1 MNKAQRTLTAAFFLA
16 SVAGC
21 GEPEPSAE
29 TPVGSE
35 TDLPAPAEGS
45 AAPQEEGAEP
55 DPAPEIDAVA
65 PSMTQGRDEPTVA
78 GSAAAFDGQNSRF
91 SIEGQTVVLR
101 NGLSKVP
108 AAPGSASSITTRYL
122 GKVARGDLTGDGRED
137 VAYFVTREGG
147 GSGRFTYVVVAIAG
161 PNGYKT
167 TNAFP
172 VGDRIDPQSLRINAR
187 ELEVN
192 YVGRA
197 RDEPMTA
204 PPSRESVLLL
214 KVTPGG
220 ALEGLMR

>member
-1 MNKAQRTLTAAFFLA
+1 MPDIGRNIIEASRLEWSQPFVSPLDARPVRSNGLQQDRNRLMKEALRTLTAAFVLA

-21 GEPEPSAE
+21 AEPEPSTEMPAD
-29 TPVGSE
+29 SE
-35 TDLPAPAEGS
+35 TDLPAPSEES

-147 GSGRFTYVVVAIAG
+147 G
-161 PNGYKT
+161 
-167 TNAFP
+167 
-172 VGDRIDPQSLRINAR
+172 
-187 ELEVN
+187 
-192 YVGRA
+192 
-197 RDEPMTA
+197 
-204 PPSRESVLLL
+204 
-214 KVTPGG
+214 
-220 ALEGLMR
+220 